1 MNLGF
6 FKEFMPY
13 GLLSVIVL
21 VIFYGIYYT
30 KMIIQKRQGIKTK
43 QIGSRKE
50 KKLHTVETLMA
61 IATYLI
67 VVVEVLSIVFNY
79 NLMPSNGR
87 INGIFIG
94 LCGDCVF
101 LFAIICMKD
110 SWRAGIPE
118 KDQTKLVTNGIY
130 KVSRNPA
137 FLGFDLVY
145 IGILVTYFN
154 PVNLICTL
162 FAIIMLHLQMLQE
175 EKYMEDLCKIRDVYR
190 AIAEFETQFMQQYN
204 LSLNEGML
212 LCTLLNTPRLTSG
225 EIAEALGL
233 TCSNTSKLIR
243 SVEEKKLIARIIGKV
258 DKRQMHFSLT
268 AEGKEQITAIKS
280 TTHEMPELLQQI
292 VGLLEK

>member
-30 KMIIQKRQGIKTK
+30 KMLIQKRQGIKTK

-67 VVVEVLSIVFNY
+67 VIVEVLSIVFNY
-79 NLMPSNGR
+79 NLMPNNGR
-87 INGIFIG
+87 INGIVIG

-154 PVNLICTL
+154 PVNLICAL

-175 EKYMEDLCKIRDVYR
+175 EKYME
-190 AIAEFETQFMQQYN
+190 ATFGEQY
-204 LSLNEGML
+204 LEY
-212 LCTLLNTPRLTSG
+212 
-225 EIAEALGL
+225 
-233 TCSNTSKLIR
+233 
-243 SVEEKKLIARIIGKV
+243 KKQVFRYFGRRNK
-258 DKRQMHFSLT
+258 K
-268 AEGKEQITAIKS
+268 
-280 TTHEMPELLQQI
+280 
-292 VGLLEK
+292 

>member
-50 KKLHTVETLMA
+50 KKLYTVETLMA

-118 KDQTKLVTNGIY
+118 KDQTKLVTNVRYSWGI
-130 KVSRNPA
+130 S
-137 FLGFDLVY
+137 
-145 IGILVTYFN
+145 GILNQNSVNSEFVKRRPNTSRSSFCLFFVYSCFN
-154 PVNLICTL
+154 
-162 FAIIMLHLQMLQE
+162 FQMNTFTRQNA
-175 EKYMEDLCKIRDVYR
+175 VW
-190 AIAEFETQFMQQYN
+190 
-204 LSLNEGML
+204 L
-212 LCTLLNTPRLTSG
+212 L
-225 EIAEALGL
+225 
-233 TCSNTSKLIR
+233 SNTIEYK
-243 SVEEKKLIARIIGKV
+243 
-258 DKRQMHFSLT
+258 
-268 AEGKEQITAIKS
+268 
-280 TTHEMPELLQQI
+280 
-292 VGLLEK
+292 